1 MPPRF
6 MIASGKIVFL
16 LTFFAFLAQCLVFF
30 NDRPDELLV
39 IPFALI
45 LAGIAAYAL
54 SRNHADPDADF
65 QLNLFFWAF
74 SVRLWMGIFFYGWD
88 LTALF
93 GDEDASGYIS
103 GWAVAENWYRNGFEG
118 FASDLTRVF
127 FEKQNLGQSII
138 WGIPMFIA
146 GGPSRMIVSVINS
159 FAGSLLVIVIFRIA
173 RRVFGSETA
182 RITGVLVT
190 FWASFILLSA
200 GTFKEMLVIFFEWTI
215 LYLLI
220 RNPKGLTIGDGLL
233 AIPAFLAVFMMRFYA
248 VYLVATAFLF
258 RTIVAQKKNL
268 LRNAVF
274 GSVVVISIMIFLSA
288 GGAIN
293 RDFSRLERQNQV
305 IETWRVN
312 MARETGTG
320 VEIYAEYQN
329 TTVAIPVAT
338 VYFFLAPF
346 PWQMFSGSP
355 RNAFGAAENIFIF
368 AIIIIGFPAIKIFFS
383 DKFYE
388 MAPIF
393 VFCVLYAGLHI
404 WGLANV
410 GLAWRHKQTVM
421 PLFFILVAVSITQ
434 RNAGWQILRSR
445 LKRKERLPSVV
456 RSQ

>member
-1 MPPRF
+1 

-16 LTFFAFLAQCLVFF
+16 LTFFAYLAQCLVFF

-39 IPFALI
+39 IPLVLI
-45 LAGIAAYAL
+45 LAGVGAYAL
-54 SRNHADPDADF
+54 GRNPVDPDAEL

-74 SVRLWMGIFFYGWD
+74 SLRLWLGIFFYGWD

-93 GDEDASGYIS
+93 GDEDASGYMS
-103 GWAVAENWYRNGFEG
+103 GWGVAENWYRNGFEG

-127 FEKQNLGQSII
+127 FDQQNLGQSII

-159 FAGSLLVIVIFRIA
+159 FAGSLLVIVIFRMA

-182 RITGVLVT
+182 RIAGILVT

-200 GTFKEMLVIFFEWTI
+200 GTSKEMLVIFFEWVI

-220 RNPKGLTIGDGLL
+220 RNPKGLTVTDGMF
-233 AIPAFLAVFMMRFYA
+233 AFPAFLAVFMMRFYA
-248 VYLVATAFLF
+248 VYLMAAAFLF

-268 LRNAVF
+268 LRNALF
-274 GSVVVISIMIFLSA
+274 GSAVVISIMIFLSA
-288 GGAIN
+288 GGAIS

-305 IETWRVN
+305 IDTWRVN

-320 VEIYAEYQN
+320 VEIYAEYQS
-329 TTVAIPVAT
+329 TSVAIPVAT

-346 PWQMFSGSP
+346 PWEMFSGSG
-355 RNAFGAAENIFIF
+355 RNGFGAAENIFIF
-368 AIIIIGFPAIKIFFS
+368 AIIILGFPALKIFFS

-410 GLAWRHKQTVM
+410 GLAWRHKQTIM
-421 PLFFILVAVSITQ
+421 PLLFILVAVSITQ
-434 RNAGWQILRSR
+434 RKAGWAILRGR
-445 LKRKERLPSVV
+445 MKRKKKLSGLVH
-456 RSQ
+456 SQ